1 MMDDR
6 YFSKLS
12 IRDQL
17 GWKLNDEKK
26 RNHPNTKIL
35 ERLHKYQ
42 RSQTA
47 MSCLASIRRR
57 SPHLTVLA

>member
-1 MMDDR
+1 MMLDDR

-26 RNHPNTKIL
+26 INHPNTKIL

-42 RSQTA
+42 RS
-47 MSCLASIRRR
+47 
-57 SPHLTVLA
+57 